1 MTKDERTASDSARPA
16 TGEAPTGQGP
26 PVLASLNAGS
36 LGVAIG
42 FAVAA
47 AVMFTP
53 FFAPPFLVLLG
64 RSLFLAMVLLLAFV
78 GVQRLPERFLPFG
91 MPRWLATVLAV
102 GIAAP
107 LGTFVVYLLSVGGS
121 VSAFVGNPARM
132 TGFFI
137 IAGTA
142 LVLGLVITLTAQ
154 LREREARARSQALEF
169 ELERSRLEK
178 QAVDARLALLQAQV
192 EPHFLFNTLANVQAL
207 VESNSP
213 RAAPVLASLIAYLRA
228 AMPRLHEGEP
238 VLATELALVR
248 AYLELMQM
256 RMPDRLRF
264 EIAVDPALE
273 RLRFPPMALLTL
285 VENAVRHGIDPA
297 EDGGRI
303 EVGGVREA
311 GADRLWVADSGVGMA
326 ATAEPGTGLANLR
339 ARLAGFYGPG
349 AELRLTEQSA
359 SPPHGLRA
367 ELVLPR

>member
-1 MTKDERTASDSARPA
+1 MTKPLPPLDDAARAPKTPSAAS
-16 TGEAPTGQGP
+16 Q
-26 PVLASLNAGS
+26 VWASLNAGS
-36 LGVAIG
+36 LGVTIG
-42 FAVAA
+42 FAFTAA
-47 AVMFTP
+47 LMFTP
-53 FFAPPFLVLLG
+53 FFAPPFEVLLG
-64 RSLFLAMVLLLAFV
+64 RSLFIAMLLLLAFV
-78 GVQRLPERFLPFG
+78 GMQRLPERFLPFG

-102 GIAAP
+102 GLTAP
-107 LGTFVVYLLSVGGS
+107 LGTFAVYLLSVGGS

-142 LVLGLVITLTAQ
+142 LVLGLLITLTAQ
-154 LREREARARSQALEF
+154 LREREARARSQSLEF

-207 VESNSP
+207 VEDNSP

-228 AMPRLHEGEP
+228 AMPRLQEGRP

-256 RMPDRLRF
+256 RMPDRLQFR
-264 EIAVDPALE
+264 IDVDPALE
-273 RLRFPPMALLTL
+273 ALPFPPMALLTL

-311 GADRLWVADSGVGMA
+311 AADRLWVRDTGVGMA
-326 ATAEPGTGLANLR
+326 PTAQPGTGLTNLR
-339 ARLAGFYGPG
+339 ARLAGFCGPG
-349 AELRLTEQSA
+349 AELRLSEHA
-359 SPPHGLRA
+359 GVPPHGLQA
-367 ELVLPR
+367 EIVLPR